1 MFYVYIGCLTFGV
14 LYTVLS
20 VVLGSHG
27 FEHGGIG
34 HGALHGQDADDV
46 PSPLNPVVI
55 ASAIAAFGAAGI
67 VSKAG
72 FGMGELAS
80 AAFSAFC
87 AAAVGTAVF
96 FGIVKFLYQAKANT
110 HFSGENLINSEAEV
124 LTPIPVQGVG
134 EIVYSMNGMRNSL
147 PAMSK
152 NNEFLGRGETVI
164 IQSIENHTAFVAQK
178 SINHK
183 SCTNENS
190 TSKE

>member
-27 FEHGGIG
+27 FEHGGID
-34 HGALHGQDADDV
+34 HGGLQGRDADDV

-55 ASAIAAFGAAGI
+55 AVAIAAFGAAGI
-67 VSKAG
+67 VGKAG
-72 FGMGELAS
+72 FGMSELVS
-80 AAFSAFC
+80 AAFSAVC
-87 AAAVGTAVF
+87 AAAVGAAVF
-96 FGIVKFLYQAKANT
+96 FGIRRFFYQAKVDT
-110 HFSGENLINSEAEV
+110 RFSRENLINSEAEV

-134 EIVYSMNGMRNSL
+134 EIVYNMNGMRNSL

-152 NNEFLGRGETVI
+152 HNEFLGRGETVI

-178 SINHK
+178 NIHHK

-190 TSKE
+190 ISKE